1 MPSKCLVQKFEE
13 IIEDIKIINEFYMEN
28 GAEGILEMIQPIKYL
43 IAIIS
48 DILNDQTIQDSNNN
62 TRYNSFYN
70 FYRCLQEINGKI
82 STNWDNFDRGLIWI
96 IQRLN
101 SKDFSSILTKNSK
114 EISQFYKP
122 AALMMKKRNFILNCI
137 KELESNIQFKL
148 YQEDLYDYKVR
159 FNIKN
164 EANMIGTS
172 EKECEFEESNK
183 SPTSSDEKEVMTS
196 SFISMEAVDVK
207 LLQERE
213 LRDDFSFLN
222 KLKYNSVR
230 FINNLKMT
238 SNLRIIKSNF
248 MISEIDDFE
257 SINITI
263 DYEDE
268 DNDSE
273 GLFEMEICPERGLI
287 SQNYS
292 CIECGNGI
300 SCKDSIKCDFT
311 GNYLCPKCHGGDVG
325 VNPVRI
331 IKNWDFNK
339 YPISRNSKKVI
350 ARIAYNCLIN
360 FPKLN
365 AKEFKINEKFKNVQ
379 IIREKIV
386 KLAEKRQKSAG
397 KTEGPKQMEILQKLA
412 WPKVHLLT
420 STNLYT
426 IEDLIEIERE
436 TFYSNVLLPLYNL
449 LKL

>member
-1 MPSKCLVQKFEE
+1 
-13 IIEDIKIINEFYMEN
+13 
-28 GAEGILEMIQPIKYL
+28 
-43 IAIIS
+43 
-48 DILNDQTIQDSNNN
+48 
-62 TRYNSFYN
+62 
-70 FYRCLQEINGKI
+70 
-82 STNWDNFDRGLIWI
+82 
-96 IQRLN
+96 
-101 SKDFSSILTKNSK
+101 
-114 EISQFYKP
+114 
-122 AALMMKKRNFILNCI
+122 
-137 KELESNIQFKL
+137 
-148 YQEDLYDYKVR
+148 
-159 FNIKN
+159 
-164 EANMIGTS
+164 
-172 EKECEFEESNK
+172 
-183 SPTSSDEKEVMTS
+183 
-196 SFISMEAVDVK
+196 MEAVDVK

-339 YPISRNSKKVI
+339 YPISRNSKKMI